1 MHNSNPEF
9 ITGYPFNISNIPV
22 ELKNEISY
30 TIQKDDGH
38 YLLVDKVRTW
48 CNQNNKRADD
58 VMLLL
63 SWSLFKSVHEG
74 VHIDNLYEDATE
86 AKDLFR
92 DYILNNAT
100 AKTKAHT
107 DFGHQ
112 LDKLIVSVK
121 KHNKTID
128 DELETAS
135 ESVAENDP
143 MEQKLYTF
151 ILFSYAENSKIY
163 DWEIWKQCVPIIDSL
178 LKYTDYQPSIS
189 SKQGGSGKKGYLP
202 FGRMIWSEKNNK
214 KWTSKYRTAPDKVS
228 KWHIYDTEIWAPS
241 RNKCLG
247 GKWMV
252 PDFFIKIVND
262 DNLHKN
268 GAPFNNSMVISIK
281 EEVYAQMPPESV
293 KLAFEKLYTITSGIQ
308 SGTAKIKWM
317 HRANSSVVYYKSCLM
332 DLNPYAFLSDRFGLD
347 LDAELADW
355 ETHQ

>member
-9 ITGYPFNISNIPV
+9 ITGYPFNISNIPD
-22 ELKNEISY
+22 ELKNEISS
-30 TIQKDDGH
+30 TIRKDDGY

-74 VHIDNLYEDATE
+74 VHIDDLYEDVVE
-86 AKDLFR
+86 AKDLLTQYFVKNEGVR
-92 DYILNNAT
+92 
-100 AKTKAHT
+100 TKSFANFEVELH
-107 DFGHQ
+107 
-112 LDKLIVSVK
+112 KLMIRTK
-121 KHNKTID
+121 RHNETID
-128 DELETAS
+128 DALAKSGNSIPEH
-135 ESVAENDP
+135 DP
-143 MEQKLYTF
+143 MEQKFHTF
-151 ILFSYAENSKIY
+151 LLFSYAKNSKIY
-163 DWEIWKQCVPIIDSL
+163 DWEIWEKCVPIINSL
-178 LKYTDYQPSIS
+178 LKYTDHQASILTNQIDA
-189 SKQGGSGKKGYLP
+189 KVKGYLP

-262 DNLHKN
+262 DNLYKN

-332 DLNPYAFLSDRFGLD
+332 DLNPCAFLSDRFGLD

-355 ETHQ
+355 ETH